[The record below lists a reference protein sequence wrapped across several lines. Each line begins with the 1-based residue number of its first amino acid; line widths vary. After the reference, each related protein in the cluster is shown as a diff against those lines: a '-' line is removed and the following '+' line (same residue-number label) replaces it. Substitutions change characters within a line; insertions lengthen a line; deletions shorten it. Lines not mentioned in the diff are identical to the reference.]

1 MTAPLG
7 DRPLFPRRLAP
18 IVALVAF
25 VMFAA
30 VVAACAARAPTPN
43 PTEPPTQRPVQASP
57 NPNLVTFETHIREA
71 TTREGQL
78 IRDLAAAQTGSQDQ
92 QRLAA
97 RSLVAW
103 AADEQTWLDA
113 NIADSCYEPA
123 WQSWKSGVSDISTA
137 ADSLRAL
144 AEAASPGT
152 DAQGQAAGAKL
163 ASGGD
168 ALKTAA
174 DLATQAR
181 AACRD

>member
-1 MTAPLG
+1 MLADDERFTLARNLG
-7 DRPLFPRRLAP
+7 EALGKLAERNAQRALCPSRLVLPRLAY
-18 IVALVAF
+18 IY
-25 VMFAA
+25 
-30 VVAACAARAPTPN
+30 
-43 PTEPPTQRPVQASP
+43 
-57 NPNLVTFETHIREA
+57 
-71 TTREGQL
+71 
-78 IRDLAAAQTGSQDQ
+78 Q

-123 WQSWKSGVSDISTA
+123 WQSWKSGVTDISTA

-181 AACRD
+181 AACRG